1 MYNPSYK
8 KVKKISNQIK
18 PRAQDQIRNSFTP
31 KRANIRSLS
40 DLERERLGS
49 IDGNLTNRRIKIK
62 GAARAPE
69 VINIDGK
76 YYLAEIKVIDTF
88 VGFWNFDTP
97 DGNEVVNYTFE
108 FTGNLLIEDFGDGTK
123 ETYVTG
129 GQTITKSYS

>member
-69 VINIDGK
+69 VIN
-76 YYLAEIKVIDTF
+76 TF

-123 ETYVTG
+123 ETYVIG